1 VQEDGVMD
9 AWARGGLIIN
19 MILAD
24 IDGTLISLL
33 HECCAEILMVAR
45 FLLLQYYSEEDF
57 T

>member
-1 VQEDGVMD
+1 MQEDGVVD